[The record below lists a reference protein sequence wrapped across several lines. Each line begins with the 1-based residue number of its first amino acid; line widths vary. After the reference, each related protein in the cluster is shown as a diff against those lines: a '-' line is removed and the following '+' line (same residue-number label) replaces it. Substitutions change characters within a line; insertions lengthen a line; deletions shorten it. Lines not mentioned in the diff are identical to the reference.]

1 MKFAIT
7 KIAIKRHELRRYTSD
22 SKKSKYLSGK
32 STSKQKKEHMAKENE
47 SKSRRDTFRENF
59 ASRHPDVNMEDEEAY
74 YGALDD
80 EYSSREAEL
89 RRYRE
94 DNDKLNNLFLE
105 NPNAAYFMNDLLDGK
120 EQMGVSL
127 MRQFGEL
134 FKDAFEDPT
143 PENVKAFADALD
155 EHAARVKENEKLQA
169 QYEQNYATSR
179 ETIDKWV
186 AERGLTP
193 EQDDAVMDY
202 LKRQFTNQLVGIITP
217 EMLDFAY
224 KGLNYDKDVTAAEE
238 IGAAAGRNQRIDEKL
253 RKGKGDGL
261 PRIAGGGRAQVK
273 PKDGFLRGAMQ
284 DDPWESAK
292 REKY

>member
-1 MKFAIT
+1 M
-7 KIAIKRHELRRYTSD
+7 
-22 SKKSKYLSGK
+22 
-32 STSKQKKEHMAKENE
+32 
-47 SKSRRDTFRENF
+47 
-59 ASRHPDVNMEDEEAY
+59 
-74 YGALDD
+74 
-80 EYSSREAEL
+80 
-89 RRYRE
+89 
-94 DNDKLNNLFLE
+94 
-105 NPNAAYFMNDLLDGK
+105 
-120 EQMGVSL
+120 
-127 MRQFGEL
+127 
-134 FKDAFEDPT
+134 
-143 PENVKAFADALD
+143 KAFADALD
-155 EHAARVKENEKLQA
+155 EHAARVKENENLQA
-169 QYEQNYATSR
+169 QYEQNYAISR

-238 IGAAAGRNQRIDEKL
+238 SGAAAGRNQRIDEKL

>member
-1 MKFAIT
+1 
-7 KIAIKRHELRRYTSD
+7 
-22 SKKSKYLSGK
+22 
-32 STSKQKKEHMAKENE
+32 MAKENE
-47 SKSRRDTFRENF
+47 GKSRRDTFREGF
-59 ASRHPDVNMEDEEAY
+59 ASRHPDVNMDDEEAY

-80 EYSSREAEL
+80 EYNSREEEL
-89 RRYRE
+89 RRHRE
-94 DNDKLNNLFLE
+94 NNDKLNNLFLE

-134 FKDAFEDPT
+134 FKEAVDDPT

-155 EHAARVKENEKLQA
+155 DHAARVKENERLQSE
-169 QYEQNYATSR
+169 YEQNYAASR
-179 ETIDKWV
+179 EAIDKWV

-202 LKRQFTNQLVGIITP
+202 LNRQFTNQLVGVITP
-217 EMLDFAY
+217 EMLELAY
-224 KGLNYDKDVTAAEE
+224 KGLNYDKDVAAAEE
-238 IGAAAGRNQRIDEKL
+238 SGAAAGRNQRIDEKL
-253 RKGKGDGL
+253 RKGRGDGL
-261 PRIAGGGRAQVK
+261 PRIAGGGRAQAK
-273 PKDGFLRGAMQ
+273 PRDNFLQGAGL